1 MQGKGKDMNG
11 IRVLKD
17 DFNALVV
24 EFDGDYDDKL
34 SGDKLRLQFEVWELK
49 SIINILQFVVDM
61 KIEGYCNYSHYM
73 DSGVLDVVFTTKAD
87 EESFEEKFL
96 KFLEIFNFEREVDKE
111 FTHQVYSLL
120 IYYPE
125 SWEVYL

>member
-61 KIEGYCNYSHYM
+61 KIEGYCDYSHYM

-87 EESFEEKFL
+87 EESFEKNFL
-96 KFLEIFNFEREVDKE
+96 NF
-111 FTHQVYSLL
+111 
-120 IYYPE
+120 
-125 SWEVYL
+125 